1 MSAWPMIE
9 LLTPTRIRMILT
21 PTTLT
26 VTFPT
31 KNLWVIMARS
41 MIPGVE
47 VQLEEIRKL
56 KERLVEWHRIRD
68 ESEKMHREK
77 VAFCV
82 DMGYTVDFAGA
93 KRDLERHLVEHRNL
107 LAIARGE

>member
-1 MSAWPMIE
+1 MG
-9 LLTPTRIRMILT
+9 
-21 PTTLT
+21 
-26 VTFPT
+26 
-31 KNLWVIMARS
+31 RS

>member
-1 MSAWPMIE
+1 M
-9 LLTPTRIRMILT
+9 
-21 PTTLT
+21 
-26 VTFPT
+26 
-31 KNLWVIMARS
+31 
-41 MIPGVE
+41 
-47 VQLEEIRKL
+47 
-56 KERLVEWHRIRD
+56 EWHRIRD

>member
-1 MSAWPMIE
+1 
-9 LLTPTRIRMILT
+9 
-21 PTTLT
+21 
-26 VTFPT
+26 
-31 KNLWVIMARS
+31 MARS

-93 KRDLERHLVEHRNL
+93 KRDLERHSIRNYNSWS
-107 LAIARGE
+107 IFMTWK